1 MIIFDYVYVDVKPV
15 IPGGIFEMMIVLK
28 W

>member
-1 MIIFDYVYVDVKPV
+1 MKRGFPV
-15 IPGGIFEMMIVLK
+15 GIFEMMLLLK

>member
-1 MIIFDYVYVDVKPV
+1 MNSVFPV
-15 IPGGIFEMMIVLK
+15 GIFEMMIVLK